1 MEGSYLY
8 LYGDIFCE
16 VDIDAKIILC
26 TLYFQ
31 SKIFSPSPAS
41 VGNRILDRRLVVVVG
56 VVILGMVHVRRG
68 HHHWGHYRNLSLSDR
83 VIEGL
88 DTVLLLG
95 GMVTGYNRNGLF
107 SATI

>member
-1 MEGSYLY
+1 M
-8 LYGDIFCE
+8 YG
-16 VDIDAKIILC
+16 
-26 TLYFQ
+26 
-31 SKIFSPSPAS
+31 
-41 VGNRILDRRLVVVVG
+41 G
-56 VVILGMVHVRRG
+56 VTITGVTT
-68 HHHWGHYRNLSLSDR
+68 HYRNLSLSDR